1 MRLIDKRGIEMNKI
15 NKAQSILEYLIFM
28 VWVVVAILAGT
39 GLIKIGVEKSLDAT
53 SGQMQEDFFQNNQDG
68 IVVLEAQTVAETEI
82 ASE

>member
-1 MRLIDKRGIEMNKI
+1 MINKR

-28 VWVVVAILAGT
+28 VWVVVTILVGT

-53 SGQMQEDFFQNNQDG
+53 SGQMQDDFFQDHQDG